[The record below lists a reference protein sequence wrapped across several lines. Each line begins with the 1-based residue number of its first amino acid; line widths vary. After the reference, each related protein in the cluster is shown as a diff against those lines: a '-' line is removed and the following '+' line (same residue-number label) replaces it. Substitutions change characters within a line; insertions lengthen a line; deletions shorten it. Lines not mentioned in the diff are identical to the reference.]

1 MRTDIVRSWE
11 FTAIEHGY
19 ESRDAILYALAI
31 GLGGD
36 PLDPD
41 ELRFVTESRLQHPL
55 PTFGTV
61 LARPALD
68 ELFEA
73 GEIDRVKVVQGEQRA
88 VFDRPFP
95 ASGQV
100 VGRAKV
106 SGVWDKGPGRGALIR
121 WDHEL
126 FDARSGERYCLSRS
140 ITFARGD
147 GGCGGDNGLP
157 PPPHSLPM
165 MKPEVFYDH
174 ATLPQSALIYRQLGD
189 RNPLHSDP
197 QVASQAGFNRPILH
211 GLCTYG
217 IAGWAVI
224 RTFLDGQAED
234 LAELDC
240 RFSKPV
246 FPGEM
251 LRTEM
256 WQDGNVVSFRVLV
269 LGRDIVAIDN
279 GRALIRN

>member
-1 MRTDIVRSWE
+1 M
-11 FTAIEHGY
+11 
-19 ESRDAILYALAI
+19 
-31 GLGGD
+31 
-36 PLDPD
+36 
-41 ELRFVTESRLQHPL
+41 TESRLQHPL

-73 GEIDRVKVVQGEQRA
+73 GEIDRVKVVQGEQRM

-95 ASGQV
+95 VAGEV

-106 SGVWDKGPGRGALIR
+106 SGVWDKGAGRGALIS

-126 FDARSGERYCLSRS
+126 FAPRSGERYCLSRS

-147 GGCGGDNGLP
+147 GGSGGDDGRP
-157 PPPHSLPM
+157 PPPHPLP
-165 MKPEVFYDH
+165 KVPAEAFCDH

-197 QVASQAGFNRPILH
+197 QVANQAGFDRPILH

-224 RTFLDGQAED
+224 RTFLDGRAED

-256 WQDGNVVSFRVLV
+256 WRNGNVVSFRVRI